1 MLRAIVAVVLQL
13 LLVLTLSRQAAGQAA
28 AHLDGAQ
35 THGHAHIRAAE
46 GSQLALDFLTLA
58 DGLLRERKRRAP
70 HFTATVT
77 YASLMA
83 SIRSEAEFR
92 ALYRLTHSEYIDLHK
107 KICQHDPTYSGGQ
120 HARGLDSRLKLL
132 SALRFLAGGDVK
144 DVLIAHGQSR
154 TTFWRHLEATMDAIL
169 VLYPLELN
177 LDDPAKLAELE
188 QCCCE
193 GRLFDP
199 SKSKAYRGCIGF
211 LDGIQI
217 EIRRPRNLAYA
228 GDFFC
233 QRKDRFGINCQAICD
248 GQLRFTFFSCRCT
261 GGTHDAAAFKMTALG
276 QRVELGRAP
285 GGVPA
290 PFFFAADAA
299 YPSGESLIVPVAGAA
314 KDTAEDSFN
323 YFHSAY
329 RCTIERAFGV
339 LVRRWGVLWRA
350 LPYSMPMNTAIIRT
364 CVRLHNLCAERHGQ
378 QQACDVESHVMDG
391 DQPTMLDVQSEFLDA
406 YPNPET
412 HRTDSSLTR
421 TALIF
426 SVEREGIRRQ
436 Q

>member
-83 SIRSEAEFR
+83 SIRSEAEFF
-92 ALYRLTHSEYIDLHK
+92 A
-107 KICQHDPTYSGGQ
+107 
-120 HARGLDSRLKLL
+120 
-132 SALRFLAGGDVK
+132 
-144 DVLIAHGQSR
+144 
-154 TTFWRHLEATMDAIL
+154 
-169 VLYPLELN
+169 
-177 LDDPAKLAELE
+177 
-188 QCCCE
+188 
-193 GRLFDP
+193 
-199 SKSKAYRGCIGF
+199 
-211 LDGIQI
+211 
-217 EIRRPRNLAYA
+217 
-228 GDFFC
+228 
-233 QRKDRFGINCQAICD
+233 
-248 GQLRFTFFSCRCT
+248 
-261 GGTHDAAAFKMTALG
+261 
-276 QRVELGRAP
+276 
-285 GGVPA
+285 GVPA
-290 PFFFAADAA
+290 PYFFAGDAA

-314 KDTAEDSFN
+314 KDTPEDNFN

-378 QQACDVESHVMDG
+378 QQACDVESHWMDG

-412 HRTDSSLTR
+412 HRTDSSVMR

-426 SVEREGIRRQ
+426 RVERAGIRRQ